1 MVPRD
6 QLVVVDRS
14 TVLGNPFTHLNLAT
28 TKAKFKSATVFDA
41 INDYQQWLITTV
53 KDDFAGILIRRE
65 LRFIYDKAVV
75 LSLSNKPLYLGCWCM
90 DETMPS
96 TKDHACHSQVIR
108 NVIYRKYHVNKPP
121 HIKI

>member
-14 TVLGNPFTHLNLAT
+14 TVLGNPFTHFDLVT
-28 TKAKFKSATVFDA
+28 TKAKFKSASVDDA
-41 INDYQQWLITTV
+41 INDYKQWLIATV
-53 KDDFAGILIRRE
+53 KDDFAGMLIRRR
-65 LRFIYDKAVV
+65 LRFIYERAVV

-108 NVIYRKYHVNKPP
+108 NVIYRKHQANNP